1 LEKIQKPFF
10 GSTVW
15 RTKLFLEDIELIIWK
30 MKTFDLEVEI
40 TDSENKYNSLED
52 MIENK
57 KKILKKFYCKEREKK
72 CHLKYAI

>member
-1 LEKIQKPFF
+1 
-10 GSTVW
+10 
-15 RTKLFLEDIELIIWK
+15 